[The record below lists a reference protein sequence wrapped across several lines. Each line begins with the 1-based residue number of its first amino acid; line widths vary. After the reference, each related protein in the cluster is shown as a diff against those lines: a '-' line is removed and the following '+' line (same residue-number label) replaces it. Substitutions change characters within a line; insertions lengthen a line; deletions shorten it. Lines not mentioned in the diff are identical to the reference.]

1 MYYSKRFL
9 TLLLTVFIGL
19 SAAANTLA
27 QSQAIL
33 PGQTASSDTFPR
45 KIVFHKT
52 FNFLEV
58 IDESDVLRKEIKQSA
73 VLRGL
78 ARQYAGRVEKALSSC
93 HDATCYAS
101 ALKWQ
106 DQEITSV
113 TKELN
118 SLYTKHK
125 RFRKALTTAL
135 QAESYHLKY
144 KGEID
149 STTIRKAWNDTAL
162 GLNHI
167 LDVYIGGTG
176 ARYPAID
183 SISFNTTDQ
192 QFVSSIQQ
200 GLEQSFRGQNQ
211 EELFYKLP
219 VEAALGA
226 LQLNGRDETAR
237 YEPLQDGYNR
247 KPYEASKRTD
257 WSKYPYSMILVLGHG
272 PEDPA
277 VVLDEGGAHYCEV
290 AAQMFKEGVAPFI
303 VVSGG
308 NAHPYKTPY
317 NEAEEMKK
325 YLVSELGIPDEA
337 VFIEPHARHTT
348 TNLRNIS
355 RMFYRF
361 SIPDQKPVLTLTN
374 PEHSK
379 HTLTISDRCMRELG
393 YLPFRDM
400 KKVTDETNAFYPV
413 PEALRVNPF
422 EPLDP

>member
-1 MYYSKRFL
+1 MYYSKRFFI
-9 TLLLTVFIGL
+9 LLLTAFAGL
-19 SAAANTLA
+19 AAATDTLA
-27 QSQAIL
+27 QSQTIAS
-33 PGQTASSDTFPR
+33 GQAATSGNFP
-45 KIVFHKT
+45 KKLLLHKT

-58 IDESDVLRKEIKQSA
+58 IDESAVVRKEVKQNA
-73 VLRGL
+73 VLRSL
-78 ARQYAGRVEKALSSC
+78 AQQYAGRAERALSSC
-93 HDATCYAS
+93 QDATCYAS
-101 ALKWQ
+101 ALKWS
-106 DQEITSV
+106 DQEIASV

-118 SLYTKHK
+118 SLYIKNK
-125 RFRKALTTAL
+125 RFKKAVTKAL

-149 STTIRKAWNDTAL
+149 STTIRKAWEDTAL

-167 LDVYIGGTG
+167 LDVYVGGTG

-183 SISFNTTDQ
+183 SISFNTTDPEFLALLQ
-192 QFVSSIQQ
+192 QELQQ
-200 GLEQSFRGQNQ
+200 NIHAQ
-211 EELFYKLP
+211 EALFYKLP
-219 VEAALGA
+219 LQAALGA
-226 LQLNGRDETAR
+226 LELNGRDEAAR

-247 KPYEASKRTD
+247 KPYEASKRTV
-257 WSKYPYSMILVLGHG
+257 WNKYAYSMILVLGHG

-277 VVLDEGGAHYCEV
+277 TALDEGGAHYCEV
-290 AAQMFKEGVAPFI
+290 AAKMYKEGVAPFI

-308 NAHPYKTPY
+308 NVHPYKTPF

-325 YLVSELGIPDEA
+325 YLVTNLGVPDEA

-355 RMFYRF
+355 RMIYSFNM
-361 SIPDQKPVLTLTN
+361 PDQKPVLTLTN
-374 PEHSK
+374 SDHSQ

-400 KKVTDETNAFYPV
+400 KKISDETNAFFPV
-413 PEALRVNPF
+413 PEALRVNPY